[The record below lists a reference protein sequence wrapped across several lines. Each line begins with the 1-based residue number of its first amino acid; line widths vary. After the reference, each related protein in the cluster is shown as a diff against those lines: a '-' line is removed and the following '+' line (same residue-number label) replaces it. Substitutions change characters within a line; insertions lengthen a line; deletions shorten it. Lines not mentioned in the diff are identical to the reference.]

1 MRRFRWPA
9 AVAPAACCQ
18 RLDMHHTQ
26 HGEQAVQQGPR
37 ASASLA
43 FEGGST
49 AQAALRRSQL
59 GCTPCCRCREIL
71 RNSPTAL
78 RFLKAAMNA
87 AEDGQAGIQ
96 EMGGCATSLFYQS
109 EEGNEVSPARQLC
122 LLGLCCLPMQACQV
136 YNFPSRTLPAILAAV
151 RADVCNL
158 ASGERPRPNS
168 HTVGGLSV
176 THHELGSSAQR

>member
-1 MRRFRWPA
+1 MVNR
-9 AVAPAACCQ
+9 
-18 RLDMHHTQ
+18 
-26 HGEQAVQQGPR
+26 QQGCR

-43 FEGGST
+43 LEGGST
-49 AQAALRRSQL
+49 AQAALLGSHL

-109 EEGNEVSPARQLC
+109 EEGNEVSPARWLC
-122 LLGLCCLPMQACQV
+122 LRCRPMQACQV
-136 YNFPSRTLPAILAAV
+136 YSFPS
-151 RADVCNL
+151 CMK
-158 ASGERPRPNS
+158 
-168 HTVGGLSV
+168 
-176 THHELGSSAQR
+176 